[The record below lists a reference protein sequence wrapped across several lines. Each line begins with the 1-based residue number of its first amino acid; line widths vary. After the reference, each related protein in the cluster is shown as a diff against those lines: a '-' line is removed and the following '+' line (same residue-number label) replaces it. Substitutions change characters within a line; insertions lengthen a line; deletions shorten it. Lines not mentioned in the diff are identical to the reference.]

1 MRARSNWQY
10 FFCSRCS
17 RMSFLEKTLAYIFLA
32 EGFLK
37 SRFPSCL
44 RTTFFLDF
52 IQNDNFS
59 NSLRQ
64 TYETSCTID
73 SFCHSKSTP
82 LHIFNG
88 HIHPCGFYAIKEFIV
103 NPGLHVNKPKMKHG
117 KQTFGGK
124 WIMILYSDALCKHL
138 TISFIYIAKIYPKP

>member
-1 MRARSNWQY
+1 MFYTQHQYQVFHSMRARSNWY
-10 FFCSRCS
+10 FYCSRCS
-17 RMSFLEKTLAYIFLA
+17 RMSFLEKTLAYIFL

-64 TYETSCTID
+64 TYETSCTINL
-73 SFCHSKSTP
+73 FCHSKGTPP

-88 HIHPCGFYAIKEFIV
+88 QIHPCGFYAIKESIV
-103 NPGLHVNKPKMKHG
+103 NPGLHVDKPNKMKLWQTNIWG
-117 KQTFGGK
+117 KMDYDFV
-124 WIMILYSDALCKHL
+124 L
-138 TISFIYIAKIYPKP
+138 